1 MFKRISHII
10 LSFVLLVSTMGM
22 AVSKHYCGEDLI
34 SVSVFNSEN
43 DACCD
48 MDDCCQNEN
57 QIYQVKEDFSIPPVS
72 TIPVLAELDIL
83 GHDLIAGTGLIGTE
97 KETKNTVFDE
107 SPRLLPLQ
115 KTLAL
120 KQVYRL

>member
-1 MFKRISHII
+1 
-10 LSFVLLVSTMGM
+10 M

>member
-48 MDDCCQNEN
+48 MDDCCHDEAHFFKVQ
-57 QIYQVKEDFSIPPVS
+57 EDFYTPQIS

-83 GHDLIAGTGLIGTE
+83 GHDLFAGIGLAALETE
-97 KETKNTVFDE
+97 AVNPTFDE

>member
-1 MFKRISHII
+1 
-10 LSFVLLVSTMGM
+10 
-22 AVSKHYCGEDLI
+22 
-34 SVSVFNSEN
+34 
-43 DACCD
+43 
-48 MDDCCQNEN
+48 
-57 QIYQVKEDFSIPPVS
+57 
-72 TIPVLAELDIL
+72 L

>member
-1 MFKRISHII
+1 
-10 LSFVLLVSTMGM
+10 M

-57 QIYQVKEDFSIPPVS
+57 QIYQVKEDFSVSPAS

-83 GHDLIAGTGLIGTE
+83 GHDLFAGIGLAALETE
-97 KETKNTVFDE
+97 AVNPTFDE